1 MDYHSVSTFAQS
13 YGLLYLFGLF
23 IAVLAYALWPR
34 NNIAEEWLKAST
46 RNKEK
51 FDKAAH
57 IPLEED

>member
-1 MDYHSVSTFAQS
+1 MDYNSVSSFSQS

-23 IAVLAYALWPR
+23 LIVVAYALWP
-34 NNIAEEWLKAST
+34 

-51 FDKAAH
+51 FDKAAQ

>member
-23 IAVLAYALWPR
+23 ILVLIYALWP
-34 NNIAEEWLKAST
+34 K
-46 RNKEK
+46 NKEK
-51 FDKAAH
+51 FDKAAQ

>member
-1 MDYHSVSTFAQS
+1 MDYNSVSAFAQS

-23 IAVLAYALWPR
+23 IIILAYALWP
-34 NNIAEEWLKAST
+34 

-51 FDKAAH
+51 FDKAAQ

>member
-1 MDYHSVSTFAQS
+1 MDYNSVSAFAQS

-23 IAVLAYALWPR
+23 LIILAYALWP
-34 NNIAEEWLKAST
+34 

-51 FDKAAH
+51 FDKAAQ

>member
-1 MDYHSVSTFAQS
+1 MDYQSVSAFAQS

-23 IAVLAYALWPR
+23 IAVLVYALWP
-34 NNIAEEWLKAST
+34 

-57 IPLEED
+57 IPLEEDKDV

>member
-1 MDYHSVSTFAQS
+1 MDYNTVSSFSQS

-23 IAVLAYALWPR
+23 LIIIAYALWP
-34 NNIAEEWLKAST
+34 

-51 FDKAAH
+51 FDKAAK